1 MAVLQTPQSG
11 QIHYT
16 LYAKAGAPTVV
27 FLNGMTQS
35 TLHWKSQARAF
46 HAKYQ
51 VLTYD
56 ARGQGE
62 SPAGP
67 VELGLELHSADLAAL
82 LDHLGIEDANLVGFS
97 HGARVALKFANDHPT
112 SLARLVLVSATATPS
127 ALAKT
132 IFRAWRETLRLG
144 GLEAMTW
151 CALPTILGEKF
162 LADNEALIGGIV
174 KASLQR
180 NDADGVKRLLD
191 ALATYPDLSELAAG
205 VKVPA
210 LVFTSIDDLLVTTE
224 GARELARLCH
234 ARHIEIDGVGHTIP
248 IEAPDVF
255 RHTVTSFLDGAL
267 D

>member
-16 LYAKAGAPTVV
+16 LYAKADVPTVV
-27 FLNGMTQS
+27 FLNGMSQS

-46 HAKYQ
+46 HEKFQ

-67 VELGLELHSADLAAL
+67 VELGLELHAADLAAL
-82 LDHLGIEDANLVGFS
+82 LDHLGVERANLVGFS
-97 HGARVALKFANDHPT
+97 HGARVALKFANDHPQAVER
-112 SLARLVLVSATATPS
+112 LALVSATAIPS
-127 ALAKT
+127 ALART

-151 CALPTILGEKF
+151 CALPTILGDKF

-180 NDADGVKRLLD
+180 NDAEGVRRLLD
-191 ALATYPDLSELAAG
+191 ALSTYPDLSELAKG
-205 VKVPA
+205 VQAPT
-210 LVFTSIDDLLVTTE
+210 LVYTSKDDLLVTTE
-224 GARELARLCH
+224 GAQELASLCRG
-234 ARHIEIDGVGHTIP
+234 RHIEIEGVGHTIP
-248 IEAPDVF
+248 IEAPDAF
-255 RHTVTSFLDGAL
+255 RHTVTSFLAGAL